1 MTPDLADKTAIVTGA
16 ASGQGRE
23 EAKLFAEAGANTVL
37 TDIDTDRGQAVA
49 DEIDDDG
56 GEATFLEHDVSE
68 EDEWEAVVESTL
80 DAYGGVDVLM
90 NNAGTL
96 SLDSI
101 TEESVEGWQH
111 VIDVDQK
118 GVWLGMK
125 HAIPPMLENGGGSI
139 INTSSIWGVNGV
151 AGAIAYQAAKGAV
164 RQMTKAAAVEF
175 GADGIRVN
183 SLHPGFIETAMTEGM
198 DDVRE
203 EMVGKTP
210 MDRAG
215 RPEEVAEAAL
225 FLASDRASYVNGAE
239 INVDGG
245 FLAE

>member
-1 MTPDLADKTAIVTGA
+1 MANRLTEKTAIVTGA

-23 EAKLFAEAGANTVL
+23 EAHLFADEGATVVL
-37 TDIDTDRGQAVA
+37 TDIDTEQGQAVT
-49 DEIDDDG
+49 DEIAAAG
-56 GEATFLEHDVSE
+56 GEAVFHTHDVKE
-68 EDEWEAVVESTL
+68 EAEWEALVASVLET
-80 DAYGGVDVLM
+80 YGSIDVLM

-101 TEESVEGWQH
+101 TEETVEGWRH
-111 VIDVDQK
+111 VIDVDQM

-125 HAIPPMLENGGGSI
+125 HTIPPMLEQDGGAI

-175 GADGIRVN
+175 GAEGIRVN

-198 DDVRE
+198 DAVRE

-215 RPEEVAEAAL
+215 RPEEVAQAAL
-225 FLASDRASYVNGAE
+225 FLASDEASYINGAE
-239 INVDGG
+239 LNVDGG